1 MSPPDLFHVD
11 VPIAGSAPGAT
22 LRMAYWQWG
31 QADSPHV
38 VLCVHGL
45 TRQGRDFDVLAGALV
60 AHAQSMG
67 RSLRVLCP
75 DVAGRGHS
83 GRLPDPAQYQPLT
96 YVAHMQALLSQ
107 AHAQAPVKAFDWIGT
122 SMGGVIGMLA
132 AVQPETW
139 PVPLRRLVLNDIG
152 PVLEWAGLD
161 RIRGYVGRVGPI
173 PSLAQGLALLR
184 EAMVGFGPHTDA
196 QWLALNTPMF
206 RPAPGLPPDASSGPV
221 VLHYDPAIAQP
232 LQALTQAVHER
243 STEFMRSLYEQIRC
257 QTLLLRGAQSDL
269 LSREAALAMTQTGP
283 RPRLLEFAG
292 VGHAPTLIAA
302 DQVQAVRDF
311 LFQP

>member
-1 MSPPDLFHVD
+1 
-11 VPIAGSAPGAT
+11 
-22 LRMAYWQWG
+22 
-31 QADSPHV
+31 
-38 VLCVHGL
+38 L

-83 GRLPDPAQYQPLT
+83 GWLPDPAQYQPLT
-96 YVAHMQALLSQ
+96 YVTHMQALLRQ
-107 AHAQAPVKAFDWIGT
+107 AHAHAPVHTFDWVGT
-122 SMGGVIGMLA
+122 SMGGVIGMLG

-139 PVPLRRLVLNDIG
+139 PVPVRRLVLNDIG
-152 PVLEWAGLD
+152 PVLEWAGLE
-161 RIRGYVGRVGPI
+161 RIRSYVGNVGPI
-173 PSLAQGLALLR
+173 ASLAQGLSLLR
-184 EAMVGFGPHTDA
+184 TAMVGFGPHTDE
-196 QWLALNTPMF
+196 QWMALNSPMF
-206 RPAPGLPPDASSGPV
+206 RPAPGLPPDASGGPV
-221 VLHYDPAIAQP
+221 VLHYDPAIAHP
-232 LQALTQAVHER
+232 LKSLTVQTHQS

-269 LSREAALAMTQTGP
+269 LSHDAALAMTQAGP

-292 VGHAPTLIAA
+292 VGHAPTLMAA

-311 LFQP
+311 LFEP